1 MSHAHPQAQS
11 PEIGSDLVSISGYG
25 FFSSHG
31 VSSHGVS
38 SHGVSSHGVSSH
50 GVSSHGVSSDGVA
63 IRPRSSYRGTHPFNA

>member
-38 SHGVSSHGVSSH
+38 SHGVSSHGVSS
-50 GVSSHGVSSDGVA
+50 DGVA

>member
-25 FFSSHG
+25 FFLSHGVISHG

-38 SHGVSSHGVSSH
+38 SH
-50 GVSSHGVSSDGVA
+50 GVA